1 MDRNTTI
8 GLILIGL
15 VLTIFTVI
23 NQPSQEDIKK
33 AKEAQKKEKA
43 ETKPQKEAD
52 EVKKENAKPI
62 QKNPAS
68 TAPIIAQ
75 KEVKVVTLENENIK
89 VQLSSLGAQLNAVY
103 LKQFKSYD
111 HYVKGKQ
118 EPLCLFSEKDGNNF
132 LYLPGYTTTDQ
143 INFSTKAEKDKVTF
157 ESAFDASHRIV
168 IQYTLTKS
176 NQLDYS
182 IRLDGFDSKVKNE
195 AQLKW
200 YLNYRRTE
208 RKLKEQRKITTIC
221 FQEKE
226 EGMDYLSETS
236 DDYGVTE
243 NPIEWVAFKQSY
255 FSAIL
260 HAEQPFKARGK
271 LKVSNYPEGS
281 EKEYSHIKEMKMSLT
296 PAFNAENVAK
306 FTWFFGPNEYNL
318 LASYDADYD
327 DILNYGWGIF
337 RWINLYAVQPIFDL
351 LVHNN
356 IGAGIAILLL
366 TLILKL
372 LLMPIQW
379 KMFVSSVKMKILK
392 PQIEKINEKFPKKEQ
407 AMEKQSAM
415 MGLYRDAGASPLAG
429 CVPMLIQMPILLAV
443 FRFFPANFDLRQ
455 QPFLWAEDLSS
466 FDSIWDF
473 GFNLWPYGD
482 HMSLFTLLMAATTLI
497 YTYMNSGNM
506 QQPTQPGMP
515 DMRIIMYIFPV
526 LMIFFFNDYSS
537 GLSYYYFISTL
548 FTILIMLAIKRFFID
563 EEKLKIKMEE
573 RTAKAATTPRKK
585 SKFQERLEEMQKKAN
600 EAQKNS
606 KRK

>member
-8 GLILIGL
+8 GLRLPDL
-15 VLTIFTVI
+15 VLTVFTVI
-23 NQPSQEDIKK
+23 KQRAQQDIKK
-33 AKEAQKKEKA
+33 AKEAQKNEKA
-43 ETKPQKEAD
+43 GTKPQKEAN
-52 EVKKENAKPI
+52 EGKKENAKPI

-143 INFSTKAEKDKVTF
+143 INFSTKAEKDNVTF

-243 NPIEWVAFKQSY
+243 N
-255 FSAIL
+255 L
-260 HAEQPFKARGK
+260 
-271 LKVSNYPEGS
+271 VS
-281 EKEYSHIKEMKMSLT
+281 
-296 PAFNAENVAK
+296 
-306 FTWFFGPNEYNL
+306 
-318 LASYDADYD
+318 
-327 DILNYGWGIF
+327 
-337 RWINLYAVQPIFDL
+337 
-351 LVHNN
+351 
-356 IGAGIAILLL
+356 
-366 TLILKL
+366 
-372 LLMPIQW
+372 
-379 KMFVSSVKMKILK
+379 
-392 PQIEKINEKFPKKEQ
+392 
-407 AMEKQSAM
+407 
-415 MGLYRDAGASPLAG
+415 
-429 CVPMLIQMPILLAV
+429 
-443 FRFFPANFDLRQ
+443 
-455 QPFLWAEDLSS
+455 
-466 FDSIWDF
+466 
-473 GFNLWPYGD
+473 
-482 HMSLFTLLMAATTLI
+482 
-497 YTYMNSGNM
+497 
-506 QQPTQPGMP
+506 
-515 DMRIIMYIFPV
+515 
-526 LMIFFFNDYSS
+526 
-537 GLSYYYFISTL
+537 
-548 FTILIMLAIKRFFID
+548 
-563 EEKLKIKMEE
+563 
-573 RTAKAATTPRKK
+573 
-585 SKFQERLEEMQKKAN
+585 
-600 EAQKNS
+600 
-606 KRK
+606 

>member
-8 GLILIGL
+8 GLILIGI
-15 VLTIFTVI
+15 VLTVFTVI

-43 ETKPQKEAD
+43 ETKPQKEAN
-52 EVKKENAKPI
+52 EGKKENAKPI

-260 HAEQPFKARGK
+260 HAEQPFKAGGK

-296 PAFNAENVAK
+296 PTFDAENVAK

-415 MGLYRDAGASPLAG
+415 MGL
-429 CVPMLIQMPILLAV
+429 
-443 FRFFPANFDLRQ
+443 
-455 QPFLWAEDLSS
+455 LS
-466 FDSIWDF
+466 
-473 GFNLWPYGD
+473 
-482 HMSLFTLLMAATTLI
+482 
-497 YTYMNSGNM
+497 
-506 QQPTQPGMP
+506 
-515 DMRIIMYIFPV
+515 
-526 LMIFFFNDYSS
+526 
-537 GLSYYYFISTL
+537 
-548 FTILIMLAIKRFFID
+548 
-563 EEKLKIKMEE
+563 
-573 RTAKAATTPRKK
+573 
-585 SKFQERLEEMQKKAN
+585 
-600 EAQKNS
+600 
-606 KRK
+606 